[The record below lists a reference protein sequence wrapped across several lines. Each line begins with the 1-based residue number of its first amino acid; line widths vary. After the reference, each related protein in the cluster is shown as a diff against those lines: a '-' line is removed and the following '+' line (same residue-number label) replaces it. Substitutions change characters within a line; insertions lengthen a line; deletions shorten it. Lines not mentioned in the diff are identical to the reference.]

1 MEPISTA
8 GIGVLVWEHAIKPIV
23 KSIEK
28 EYGDK
33 TKNLLKTGLEKV
45 FNTLPLEKQE
55 AETIEAEIINA
66 DSETL
71 LDREKFLKF
80 IENSKQVGD
89 VLIESNSRNKNI
101 DIKVEKG
108 IGYIGTMNGDIS
120 F

>member
-1 MEPISTA
+1 MEPISTV
-8 GIGVLVWEHAIKPIV
+8 GIGALVWEHAVKPIV

-33 TKNLLKTGLEKV
+33 TKELLKTRLEKV
-45 FNTLPLEKQE
+45 FSKLALPKKEIKV
-55 AETIEAEIINA
+55 IEAEIINVDA
-66 DSETL
+66 DTL

-80 IENSKQVGD
+80 LANSKQVGG
-89 VLIESNSRNKNI
+89 VLIESNSSNNI

-108 IGYIGTMNGDIS
+108 VGYIDTLNGDIS

>member
-8 GIGVLVWEHAIKPIV
+8 GIGVLAWEHAVKPIV

-33 TKNLLKTGLEKV
+33 TKELLKTGLEKV
-45 FNTLPLEKQE
+45 FNKLPLQKKDIEV
-55 AETIEAEIINA
+55 IEAEIINVDA
-66 DSETL
+66 ETL

-80 IENSKQVGD
+80 LENSKQIGD

-108 IGYIGTMNGDIS
+108 VGYIGTMNGDIS

>member
-8 GIGVLVWEHAIKPIV
+8 GIGALAWEHAVKPIV

-33 TKNLLKTGLEKV
+33 TKGLLKAGLEKV
-45 FNTLPLEKQE
+45 LNKLPLQKKEIE
-55 AETIEAEIINA
+55 AIEAEII
-66 DSETL
+66 DTDIETL
-71 LDREKFLKF
+71 LDKEKFLKF
-80 IENSKQVGD
+80 FENSKQIGD
-89 VLIESNSRNKNI
+89 VLIEANSRNKNI

-108 IGYIGTMNGDIS
+108 VGYIETMNGDIS